1 MRKLLALAVVVVAA
15 PAFADEP
22 YYQLTHPS
30 RNAVLP
36 MPDLGGLRTFGEDFE
51 SETVATPFTPSASG
65 WTSEWDPNTS
75 IVSPGLASSTRAARH
90 TSDGSG
96 INGFEL
102 NSPDFGNVI
111 DERFVATIKI
121 DGGGTRY
128 DFVTQDTITLLFNT
142 RVIFQPDGSIY
153 GSRVNSFMTAFET
166 FDTGETWAAGQEIEI
181 GVEVSSSTGM
191 VSVYKDGNLLY
202 SELDTSAALGG
213 TAGGIGQYLTFAE
226 NKSLAVASLDVD
238 DVNVVPEPATLGLL
252 ALGGIALLRRRR

>member
-1 MRKLLALAVVVVAA
+1 MRKLLALAVVAVAV

-22 YYQLTHPS
+22 YFQLSNRP
-30 RNAVLP
+30 AVAP

-51 SETVATPFTPSASG
+51 SEAVSTPFTPSASG

-75 IVSPGLASSTRAARH
+75 IVTPGLVGSSRAARH

-166 FDTGETWAAGQEIEI
+166 FDTGETWTAGGEIEI
-181 GVEVSSSTGM
+181 GVEVSSATGM
-191 VSVYKDGNLLY
+191 VSVYKDGSLLY

-226 NKSLAVASLDVD
+226 NNSLGVASLDVD